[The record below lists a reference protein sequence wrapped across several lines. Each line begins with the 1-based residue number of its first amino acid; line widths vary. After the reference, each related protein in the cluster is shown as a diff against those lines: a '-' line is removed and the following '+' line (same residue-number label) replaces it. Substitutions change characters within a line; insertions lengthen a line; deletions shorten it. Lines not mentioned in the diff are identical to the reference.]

1 MTTVIDPVRLAGLK
15 QAVYVME
22 CLVKGNNEEEIA
34 IALGNDK
41 QLVSMWIL
49 FLKHNHWIE
58 ETMGGWSITVKG
70 QKWCGERRF
79 YAELK
84 LRSNSS

>member
-1 MTTVIDPVRLAGLK
+1 MTTIIEPVRLGGLK

-22 CLVKGNNEEEIA
+22 SLVKGQSEEQIA
-34 IALGNDK
+34 ITLGNDK

-58 ETMGGWSITVKG
+58 ATMEGWDATSKG
-70 QKWCGERRF
+70 LEWSKRR
-79 YAELK
+79 ES
-84 LRSNSS
+84 R